1 MTNVSVSSIVAIRAE
16 SLTAAP
22 YLGRIL
28 KSRPASQ
35 AIIDDQITVLNNTFS
50 GGEGR
55 VDTGFRFTLAG
66 VDRTV
71 NLDWY
76 NAEDQR
82 RRARH
87 EAGSAHRRPGNAQ
100 PVLHGVHGRPGGPH
114 AGRL

>member
-76 NAEDQR
+76 NAKINGAE
-82 RRARH
+82 RAMKR
-87 EAGSAHRRPGNAQ
+87 A
-100 PVLHGVHGRPGGPH
+100 LHTGGPETLNQCYTEFT
-114 AGRL
+114 AGQA